1 MGSTVTSTT
10 PYQEHVFGKKV
21 QLLVGRSIGEEKVTD
36 HILNP
41 SSQTVWSTFPHQG
54 GGGGSSSHCS
64 RFGEVI
70 PQFLDMK
77 NRQDLTNKTQ
87 PLGVALH
94 RYSIGDSLALFTRK
108 FTSQVTNGGAYTH

>member
-1 MGSTVTSTT
+1 MGSTVISTP

-21 QLLVGRSIGEEKVTD
+21 QLLGGRSIGEEKVTD

-41 SSQTVWSTFPHQG
+41 SSQTVWSTFPRLG

-70 PQFLDMK
+70 PQFLDIK
-77 NRQDLTNKTQ
+77 DLTNKTQ
-87 PLGVALH
+87 PLGVALR
-94 RYSIGDSLALFTRK
+94 RYSIGDSLAFVTRK